1 MTEFWNE
8 SLTKASWRSLQDFSK
23 RYDFILIGGWAVYLW
38 TDNQKSKDID
48 IVIDFDTLGRLRQNY
63 DVSKNDRLKKYEIQ
77 QDKFDVDIYVKYYSE
92 LGFPLEE
99 LEVTEIEGFTVPV
112 LEDLVILKQNAE
124 IDRKGSVK
132 GKKDAVDILSMLIYC
147 DFDMDKYKE
156 RLEEHGLDLEQ
167 DLVRVVKKFDAD
179 ESKYLNMGFK
189 EFKDWQNE
197 FLGDLGVQ

>member
-8 SLTKASWRSLQDFSK
+8 SLTKASWKSLQEFSK
-23 RYDFILIGGWAVYLW
+23 KYDFILIGGWAVYLW
-38 TDNQKSKDID
+38 SKNQKSKDID
-48 IVIDFDTLGRLRQNY
+48 IVIDFDTLGQLRQDY

-99 LEVTEIEGFTVPV
+99 LEVTRIEGFTVPV

-124 IDRKGSVK
+124 IDRRGSVK
-132 GKKDAVDILSMLIYC
+132 GKKDATDILSMLIYC
-147 DFDMDKYKE
+147 DFDLGKYKE
-156 RLEEHGLDLEQ
+156 RLEEHGLDFERELI
-167 DLVRVVKKFDAD
+167 RVVKKFDAD
-179 ESKYLNMGFK
+179 ESKYLKMGFK

-197 FLGDLGVQ
+197 FLEDFRMR

>member
-8 SLTKASWRSLQDFSK
+8 SLTKASWKSLQEFSK
-23 RYDFILIGGWAVYLW
+23 KYEFILIGGWAVYLW
-38 TDNQKSKDID
+38 SKNQKSKDID
-48 IVIDFDTLGRLRQNY
+48 IVIDFDTLGQLRQDY

-99 LEVTEIEGFTVPV
+99 LEVTRIEGFTVPV

-124 IDRKGSVK
+124 LDRKGSVK
-132 GKKDAVDILSMLIYC
+132 GKKDATDILSMLIYC
-147 DFDMDKYKE
+147 DFDLGKYKE
-156 RLEEHGLDLEQ
+156 RLEEHGLDFEQ
-167 DLVRVVKKFDAD
+167 ELVRVVKKFDAD
-179 ESKYLNMGFK
+179 ESKYLDMGFK

-197 FLGDLGVQ
+197 FLEELGVR